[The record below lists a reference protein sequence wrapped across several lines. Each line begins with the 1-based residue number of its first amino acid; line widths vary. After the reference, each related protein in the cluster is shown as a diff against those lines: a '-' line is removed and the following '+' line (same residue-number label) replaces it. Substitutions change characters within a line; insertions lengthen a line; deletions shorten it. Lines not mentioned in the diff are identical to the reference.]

1 MKKILYRLATGLLLA
16 GWMYTIFS
24 FSAQPAVESDKV
36 SGTVAYQVVET
47 CNQILH
53 IGLSEERMELYAQNI
68 NYPIRK
74 AAHMTEYAIL
84 GLLSFFWLAGYLK
97 LERRTFLLAL
107 GLAVLYA
114 VTDEVHQLYVAGRAG
129 RFSDVCIDTAGAA
142 LGLLIL
148 SFIIKFIGKHCEKK
162 RLPLQ

>member
-1 MKKILYRLATGLLLA
+1 MKKILYRLVTGLLLA

-36 SGTVAYQVVET
+36 SGSVAYRVVET
-47 CNQILH
+47 FDQIFH
-53 IGLSEERMELYAQNI
+53 IGLPEEEMERYAQNI

-84 GLLSFFWLAGYLK
+84 GLLSFFCLTGYLK
-97 LERRTFLLAL
+97 WERRTFFLAL
-107 GLAVLYA
+107 GMAVCYA

-142 LGLLIL
+142 LGLLALYFIL
-148 SFIIKFIGKHCEKK
+148 KFLGKHCEKK
-162 RLPLQ
+162 KVPLQ